1 MNHESLFLLAICF
14 GFYAI
19 VTAVVGAFG
28 RYFEAMMDKSKD
40 KSGLDVYLEKMKEME
55 RNA

>member
-40 KSGLDVYLEKMKEME
+40 KSGLDVYLEKMKGIE